1 MAPVPKVELYAAIRR
16 DARAGMSARAIGR
29 KYRVGRR
36 TIIKALASAWPE
48 PRKKPPRRASKLDP
62 FKPAIDEML
71 RADLDA
77 PRKQRHTITRTYRR
91 LIEEHQMRD
100 VSYPVVRAYVAERRP
115 QIRAEAGRDPAEVF
129 VPQSHRP
136 GAEAEVDFGEVAV
149 RLAGEQVSC
158 FLFCLR
164 LSFSGKAVHRVSL
177 SGGQEAFFEGHE
189 HAFRLLGGVP
199 AGKVRYD
206 NLKAAVAQVLGSAVP
221 GWKTSDG
228 PRSGHTITWTPSTA
242 SPASRVPT
250 RKAEWKGRSAGSAAT
265 IWSRCPTCSRSRR
278 STR

>member
-1 MAPVPKVELYAAIRR
+1 MPPVPKVELYAAIRR
-16 DARAGMSARAIGR
+16 DARAGMLARAIER

-48 PRKKPPRRASKLDP
+48 PRKKPPRRTSKLDP

-71 RADLDA
+71 RTDLDA
-77 PRKQRHTITRTYRR
+77 PRKQRHTITRIYRR

-100 VSYPVVRAYVAERRP
+100 VSYPVVRAYVADRRP
-115 QIRAEAGRDPAEVF
+115 QIRAETGRGPAEVF

-136 GAEAEVDFGEVAV
+136 GAEAAVDFGEVAV
-149 RLAGEQVSC
+149 RLAGEQVNY

-189 HAFRLLGGVP
+189 HAFRVLGGVP
-199 AGKVRYD
+199 AGKVRD
-206 NLKAAVAQVLGSAVP
+206 PQHHRQRPPLARRRDAMAMTAHAPAACAVP
-221 GWKTSDG
+221 SPYTGHNATALPVAASTCSAAASTVSS
-228 PRSGHTITWTPSTA
+228 SGR
-242 SPASRVPT
+242 ASR
-250 RKAEWKGRSAGSAAT
+250 
-265 IWSRCPTCSRSRR
+265 
-278 STR
+278 